1 MKIGRIEK
9 TITTRLNGTL
19 EELTPK
25 GVSPLGTLLFQE
37 VRFPAGTYTNPAG
50 DVLNYSAL
58 ILNHCKL
65 SFFQEKI
72 ITAKNVN
79 GLNGSIK
86 QFISQSDTAIQLT
99 GRLVSGLQLLYPKD
113 KVIQL
118 SDIFQVNASLPIFN
132 TFLNN
137 NLNIRNVV
145 IKSIGWGEAQDY
157 RDVPISIGMVSD
169 FEDLENFENFVLK

>member
-1 MKIGRIEK
+1 MKIGKIEK

-25 GVSPLGTLLFQE
+25 GVSPLGTLLYQE

-50 DVLNYSAL
+50 DILNYSEL
-58 ILNHCKL
+58 IINHCKL
-65 SFFQEKI
+65 SFYQEKI
-72 ITAKNVN
+72 ISSKNVN

-86 QFISQSDTAIQLT
+86 QFISQADTTIQLN
-99 GRLVSGLQLLYPKD
+99 GRLISGLQLLYPKD

-137 NLNIRNVV
+137 NLGIRNIV
-145 IKSIGWGEAQDY
+145 IKSIGWGETQDY
-157 RDVPISIGMVSD
+157 RDVPISISMLSD
-169 FEDLENFENFVLK
+169 FEDLDDFENFVLK